1 MQVQLITPEA
11 TFFSGDAQLVQV
23 PGTLGDFGVLDGHAP
38 FLSTIRPGV
47 ITIETAEGARKMA
60 VAGGIAEVQPERL
73 ILLAESAQDV
83 SAFSASDAQARVQE
97 AKALLADVDN
107 DAERTAAEL
116 KLAVA
121 EAIALAV

>member
-11 TFFSGDAQLVQV
+11 TFFSGEAQLVQV

-83 SAFSASDAQARVQE
+83 SSFSASDAQARVQE
-97 AKALLADVDN
+97 AKALLADADN